1 MMNNIFDNVWV
12 QIWVVLRPKTMHLF
26 IVKNDM
32 RCVENNSAVRLLMK
46 IVIAI

>member
-1 MMNNIFDNVWV
+1 V
-12 QIWVVLRPKTMHLF
+12 QILVITRPKTMPLF

-32 RCVENNSAVRLLMK
+32 RCVENNSAVGLLMK

>member
-1 MMNNIFDNVWV
+1 MD
-12 QIWVVLRPKTMHLF
+12 VVTRPKRMHLF

-32 RCVENNSAVRLLMK
+32 RCVENNSAVGLLMK